1 MCVILERDGEATVAV
16 PIEECLDASN
26 TKELRAQLETKLPA
40 GANVVLD
47 LARVRFIDSSGLGVI
62 LACLRQLDASGGH
75 LRLCNV
81 RKEVRATLELVRLH
95 RLVDIHTTRDEAVL
109 AACAPHATALGG
121 HEV

>member
-1 MCVILERDGEATVAV
+1 MSVILEQAGAATVAT
-16 PIEECLDASN
+16 PMEECVDASN
-26 TKELRAQLETKLPA
+26 TKELRAQLESKLPA
-40 GANVVLD
+40 GGNVVLD

-95 RLVDIHTTRDEAVL
+95 RLVDIHTTRDAALE
-109 AACAPHATALGG
+109 AACGPQPAALGNNG
-121 HEV
+121 S